1 MIHPE
6 EKLYGWGVCG
16 ITMPRALDTI
26 HADKRKTSVKIPSA
40 VRPKV
45 ASNLWGS
52 SGVSRIF
59 IDDFP
64 WSQTLLLTFLS
75 TAILAFVSAINST
88 FPIQQRERLSKPV
101 DIIVSVLEEESQKN
115 ISPIQEKKPLPKADH
130 DHVEQEIMTKKA
142 IEGQQQIIIAELK
155 EAKQPVKE
163 GKPVN
168 APIEPLPDV
177 REKLHTSDKLVKSPR
192 TITSSTSLVETKLG
206 YQKIPISSPNNRQ
219 HSNYAGKNADRVLQR
234 IPSDVATILESK
246 THNKIA
252 NRIPRTDRPQRKYKS
267 AMSKQEISGN
277 SRQMP
282 ATDISAFHPLVEPT
296 EVASPDIGQS
306 DHRYALEGKGSSH
319 PMHVASLNASPQVSF
334 QLRKP
339 RENSKL
345 EPQRQIKYFSPGSP
359 AQHNASQQSLPAARF
374 PTLQGQDPVYDS
386 APLKGRLSD
395 ERHILAVND
404 QSLKHESTNQQLS
417 FQPQRQ
423 EEDLIQVPPLP
434 TKSFADGPGV
444 LTSSPALLTQ
454 TQDFSGEILPD
465 EVDPSKLI
473 TLKAFNVCTD
483 PEEEFTLK
491 TQLAVRLHGHFWIQ
505 AGHVLFFLKHTESGY
520 TMQIRIYNPHD
531 RVFRDRC
538 ELLQLALQGILHRQK

>member
-26 HADKRKTSVKIPSA
+26 HADNRKTSVRILSA
-40 VRPKV
+40 IRPKV
-45 ASNLWGS
+45 APNLWCS

-64 WSQTLLLTFLS
+64 WNQALLLTFLS
-75 TAILAFVSAINST
+75 TVILAFVSVINST
-88 FPIQQRERLSKPV
+88 FPIKQRERLSKPA
-101 DIIVSVLEEESQKN
+101 DIIISVLEEESQKN
-115 ISPIQEKKPLPKADH
+115 ISPIQEEKPLPKADH
-130 DHVEQEIMTKKA
+130 DYVEQEVMTKTV
-142 IEGQQQIIIAELK
+142 IEEQQHIIIAELK

-163 GKPVN
+163 VKPVN

-177 REKLHTSDKLVKSPR
+177 REKLHSSDKLVKLPR
-192 TITSSTSLVETKLG
+192 TIASSMSLVDTKLG
-206 YQKIPISSPNNRQ
+206 YQKIPISPPNSFQ
-219 HSNYAGKNADRVLQR
+219 QSNYAGK
-234 IPSDVATILESK
+234 SDVTTIFESK
-246 THNKIA
+246 NHNPVT

-277 SRQMP
+277 NRQMP
-282 ATDISAFHPLVEPT
+282 TTDISAFHGLVESA
-296 EVASPDIGQS
+296 EVASPDTGQS
-306 DHRYALEGKGSSH
+306 DHRYALEGKSSRH
-319 PMHVASLNASPQVSF
+319 SMQVAPLRASQQVSF

-339 RENSKL
+339 RENSQL
-345 EPQRQIKYFSPGSP
+345 EPQRQIKYFSPKSP
-359 AQHNASQQSLPAARF
+359 AQHNASQQSLPTARF
-374 PTLQGQDPVYDS
+374 PTLQGQDPVHDS
-386 APLKGRLSD
+386 TPLKGRLLD

-404 QSLKHESTNQQLS
+404 QSRKHESTNQQLP
-417 FQPQRQ
+417 FQQQRQ
-423 EEDLIQVPPLP
+423 EEHLMQVPPVS

-454 TQDFSGEILPD
+454 TQDFSGAILPD

-473 TLKAFNVCTD
+473 SLKAFNVCTD

-491 TQLAVRLHGHFWIQ
+491 TQLAVRLDGHFWIQ
-505 AGHVLFFLKHTESGY
+505 AGYVLFFLNHTESGY
-520 TMQIRIYNPHD
+520 TMQVRIYNPHS

-538 ELLQLALQGILHRQK
+538 ELLQLALQAVLHRKK

>member
-45 ASNLWGS
+45 ASNLWCS

-88 FPIQQRERLSKPV
+88 FPIQERERLSKPV

-142 IEGQQQIIIAELK
+142 IEGQQHIIIAELK

-163 GKPVN
+163 GK
-168 APIEPLPDV
+168 DV

-206 YQKIPISSPNNRQ
+206 YQKIPISPPNNRQ

-319 PMHVASLNASPQVSF
+319 PMQVASLNASPQVSF

-423 EEDLIQVPPLP
+423 EEDLMQVPPLS